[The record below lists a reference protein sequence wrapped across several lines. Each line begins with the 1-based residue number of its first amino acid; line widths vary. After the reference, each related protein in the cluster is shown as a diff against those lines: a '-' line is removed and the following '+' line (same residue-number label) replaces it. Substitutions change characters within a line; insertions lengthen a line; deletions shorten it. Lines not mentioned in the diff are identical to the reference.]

1 MCYLADSSKH
11 DKERGGEGK
20 ENRKTL
26 NDSTSKIHKLVLVFV
41 SLKQSGE
48 KVGSKLDLEKLY
60 LCTIINLSKE

>member
-48 KVGSKLDLEKLY
+48 KVGSKLD
-60 LCTIINLSKE
+60 